1 MISSWKLSHY
11 TKNNIGVRG
20 SKGARYMLERSCL
33 LKYRTNIVVL
43 YLIEPLSVSD
53 CGQE

>member
-1 MISSWKLSHY
+1 MSAV
-11 TKNNIGVRG
+11 GGRG

-53 CGQE
+53 CLWPRVNIEI